1 MRKLAHW
8 KLNNNQKEKTDMKKK
23 IILTAGF
30 VLAIIIGCTNDEI
43 IPIEGSDVL
52 TRAVAQ
58 TIFSNQTVTSNR
70 TVTGT
75 DILSEHI
82 TVSNGAKLILKGSQ
96 SITINKPY
104 TIEKGCQLEI
114 TH

>member
-1 MRKLAHW
+1 
-8 KLNNNQKEKTDMKKK
+8 MKKK
-23 IILTAGF
+23 SILITAF
-30 VLAIIIGCTNDEI
+30 ALVIVIGCTNDGV
-43 IPIEGSDVL
+43 IPIEESNVL
-52 TRAVAQ
+52 TRAVTQ
-58 TIFSNQTVTSNR
+58 TIFSKQTVTSNR

-75 DILSEHI
+75 DILSENI

>member
-1 MRKLAHW
+1 
-8 KLNNNQKEKTDMKKK
+8 MKKK

-75 DILSEHI
+75 DILSENI

-104 TIEKGCQLEI
+104 TIEKERKKEGSFFIFSPSLPKY
-114 TH
+114 TKNNL

>member
-1 MRKLAHW
+1 
-8 KLNNNQKEKTDMKKK
+8 MKKK
-23 IILTAGF
+23 SILITAF
-30 VLAIIIGCTNDEI
+30 ALVIVIGCTNDGV
-43 IPIEGSDVL
+43 IPIEESNVL
-52 TRAVAQ
+52 TRAVTQ

-75 DILSEHI
+75 DILSENI

-96 SITINKPY
+96 SITINNPY

>member
-1 MRKLAHW
+1 M
-8 KLNNNQKEKTDMKKK
+8 
-23 IILTAGF
+23 
-30 VLAIIIGCTNDEI
+30 
-43 IPIEGSDVL
+43 
-52 TRAVAQ
+52 AQ

-75 DILSEHI
+75 DILSENI

-104 TIEKGCQLEI
+104 TIEKGCQLKLRTNPILGKEGEKREKKNEDFF
-114 TH
+114 

>member
-1 MRKLAHW
+1 
-8 KLNNNQKEKTDMKKK
+8 MKKK

-30 VLAIIIGCTNDEI
+30 VLAIIIGCTNNEI

-75 DILSEHI
+75 DILSENI

>member
-70 TVTGT
+70 TV
-75 DILSEHI
+75 ILSENI